1 MTNVLRIALPFT
13 VWIIGFCAVY
23 ALQGLACSRHW
34 PEGLDPRT
42 ALIGAAALFVLLQ
55 GTVLAANLLRP
66 TPSRFVQATATT
78 LAAAAF
84 AAAAWTSLPVL
95 SLTICA

>member
-1 MTNVLRIALPFT
+1 MTHVLRIALPFT

-34 PEGLDPRT
+34 PAVIDART
-42 ALIGAAALFVLLQ
+42 ALIAAAAVVVLLQ
-55 GTVLAANLLRP
+55 GLILATVLRRPAA
-66 TPSRFVQATATT
+66 SRFVQATATT
-78 LAAAAF
+78 LAAAAL

-95 SLTICA
+95 SLTICS